1 MLCVVLQILHKLIQH
16 LIMDVKALDKDL
28 QQLILKKNELSKIA
42 YSSDNYDDIEEQLHD
57 LEDNFMEK
65 HGDYLEEALYD
76 IHDEFCPD
84 SEVLMPIAYLAK
96 KYIVKGDKYDVDF
109 TQGVY
114 VEMDDYP
121 GKDTKLVFVANP
133 TRILLQIDKDSRN
146 VVWQAG
152 K

>member
-1 MLCVVLQILHKLIQH
+1 MDLQ
-16 LIMDVKALDKDL
+16 ALDKDL
-28 QQLILKKNELSKIA
+28 QQIILKKNELSILD

-57 LEDNFMEK
+57 MEDKLLTNY
-65 HGDYLEEALYD
+65 GDYLEEALYD
-76 IHDEFCPD
+76 VHDEFCPD
-84 SEVLMPIAYLAK
+84 SEVLLPIAYLAK

-109 TQGVY
+109 SQGVY

-121 GKDTKLVFVANP
+121 QKETKLVFIANP
-133 TRILLQIDKDSRN
+133 TRILLLIDEETRE